1 MTAETL
7 VYDIVNWVLCAETKE
22 ECVSRFEQVINNPPL
37 RRFLAERYYREL
49 ICKTILQRGK
59 DESND

>member
-1 MTAETL
+1 MTAETFAH
-7 VYDIVNWVLCAETKE
+7 DIVNWVLSAETKE
-22 ECVSRFEQVINNPPL
+22 ECVSRFERVINNPKL
-37 RRFLAERYYREL
+37 RSFLTDRYYREL